1 MKERRLSPTERLA
14 NRLGYMGT
22 GFFITAPH
30 LLPETPGVVIYFL
43 AGLFCTPQVWVAKQW
58 NLVLVNLNVMIA
70 YALLFFKLK
79 EKQLNVV
86 NAMKRFIMVE
96 IIESIG
102 KKNI

>member
-1 MKERRLSPTERLA
+1 MIFSEDKLNKILKKFVKRKKLKPVERIA

-43 AGLFCTPQVWVAKQW
+43 AGLFCIPQVWVAKQW

-70 YALLFFKLK
+70 YALLFFK
-79 EKQLNVV
+79 
-86 NAMKRFIMVE
+86 
-96 IIESIG
+96 
-102 KKNI
+102 